1 MPRPPGRVA
10 DLTAL
15 ERWVAER
22 RAAGARVVLTNGNF
36 DILHVG
42 HLRAL
47 DDAASRGDL
56 LIVCV
61 NADEEVRRT
70 KGAGRPLFPA
80 EERAE
85 LLAGLRSVDAVL
97 VFSEPTV
104 DGILR
109 RIRPDVYAKGTDY
122 TPENVPEGP
131 TVREYGGEIAI
142 VGDPKDHS
150 SRAIHARLRGAG
162 RGEGGR

>member
-1 MPRPPGRVA
+1 VRQ
-10 DLTAL
+10 
-15 ERWVAER
+15 VAER
-22 RAAGARVVLTNGNF
+22 RRAGERIVLTNGCF
-36 DILHVG
+36 DLLHVG
-42 HLRAL
+42 HLRAI
-47 DDAASRGDL
+47 DDAASRGDF

-61 NADEEVRRT
+61 NDDAEVRRT
-70 KGAGRPLFPA
+70 KGPDRPIFPA
-80 EERAE
+80 GERAE

-109 RIRPDVYAKGTDY
+109 AIRPDVYAKGTDY

-150 SRAIHARLRGAG
+150 SRSILARLRGADRG
-162 RGEGGR
+162 RSER